1 MWKDFFYFSGH
12 ERRGIIVLVACIAI
26 VVVCTLTL
34 TFSDRK
40 ENIATK
46 DNFKEEYISFI
57 HSLKKRDY
65 KTFYAKYAHSL
76 QHEIH
81 LAPFDPN
88 VADSAT
94 FVSLGLQ
101 PWMARNIMHYRAKG
115 GKFRKPEEFKKVYGL
130 TEKQYTSLLPYIYV
144 NDTFQ
149 KKDTIG
155 ILIKRSFPD
164 SLRVTKYAAGTVID
178 LNLSDTTELKKIP
191 GIGAGIARM
200 IVNYRKRLGG
210 FYRIEQ
216 LSEINLNVEKVRP
229 WFRVVNEQTRRMNL
243 NRASIERL
251 KAHPY
256 LNFYQAK
263 AIVEH
268 REKYGPLKSLKELV
282 LYSEFTQKDFERIS
296 HYIRFE

>member
-1 MWKDFFYFSGH
+1 MWKDFFYFSDG

-26 VVVCTLTL
+26 VVVCTFTI
-34 TFSDRK
+34 FVYNDEKARPK
-40 ENIATK
+40 EN
-46 DNFKEEYISFI
+46 FEEEYVGFI

-65 KTFYAKYAHSL
+65 RQFYAKYAHY
-76 QHEIH
+76 QPREIH

-88 VADSAT
+88 VSDSAT
-94 FVSLGLQ
+94 FVRLGLQ
-101 PWMARNIMHYRAKG
+101 PWMAHNIMHYRAKG

-130 TEKQYTSLLPYIYV
+130 TEEQYATLLPYIYV

-149 KKDTIG
+149 KKDTTG
-155 ILIKRSFPD
+155 ILIKRNPQD
-164 SLRVTKYAAGTVID
+164 SLKVIKYAAGTVVD

-191 GIGAGIARM
+191 GIGGGIARM
-200 IVNYRKRLGG
+200 IIGYRKQLGG

-229 WFRVVNEQTRRMNL
+229 WFRIGNEQTRRINL
-243 NRASIERL
+243 NKASVERL

-263 AIVEH
+263 VIVEH
-268 REKYGPLKSLKELV
+268 REKNGPLRSLKQLT
-282 LYSEFTQKDFERIS
+282 LYNEFTQKDFERIS
-296 HYIRFE
+296 HYVCFE

>member
-12 ERRGIIVLVACIAI
+12 ERQGIIILIVCIAI
-26 VVVCTLTL
+26 VVICTLTL
-34 TFSDRK
+34 TLSDHK
-40 ENIATK
+40 EKAATK
-46 DNFKEEYISFI
+46 DNFKKEYADFI

-65 KTFYAKYAHSL
+65 RTFYAYAHD
-76 QHEIH
+76 QRHEIR

-88 VADSAT
+88 MADSAT

-101 PWMARNIMHYRAKG
+101 PWMAHNIMRYRAKG

-144 NDTFQ
+144 SDTFQ
-149 KKDTIG
+149 KKDTTG
-155 ILIKRSFPD
+155 ILIKRNFPD
-164 SLRVTKYAAGTVID
+164 SLKVIKYATGTVID

-191 GIGAGIARM
+191 GIGGGIARM
-200 IVNYRKRLGG
+200 IVSYRKRLGG

-216 LSEINLNVEKVRP
+216 LNEINLNVEKVRP
-229 WFRVVNEQTRRMNL
+229 WFRIGNEQTRRINL

-263 AIVEH
+263 VIVEQ
-268 REKYGPLKSLKELV
+268 REKYGPLKSLKQLV